1 MRKTESLTGNV
12 DWPLFFGVILLM
24 IVGLSTV
31 YSVAYNPEHPSI
43 FDFSQK
49 YGKQVMWLGISLFL
63 GLMVFLIDSDI
74 YRKFALPIYLFVIVL
89 LVIVLFMPSVN
100 GARAWLGIGSMGIQP
115 AEFAKI
121 GTAILLA
128 RYLGTTNIKHQSKA
142 TVFVSNGIILLP
154 MVLILL
160 QPDAGTFVVF
170 TSFLFVLYREGV
182 SFDPIVLLFVN
193 GGISIWNLNPIRML
207 RINAT
212 VKKTWLGTHFI
223 PILFVVI
230 FLSVVTLLMSNT
242 TIQLSMLPSWD
253 ISGYQGLLFF
263 IFLFMLI
270 AYIFMR
276 LIFAKRDKKR
286 ALAIALIGFVLAAL
300 LTKIVDSGFQKL
312 ASHQKERIELVLGL
326 REDPNGDD
334 YNRNRAMAAVG
345 SGGLF
350 GKGYRKASVSSMRT
364 NHVPESETDFIF
376 CPFAEEWGFVGTF
389 SLVILYMFILL
400 RIVIIAE
407 RQKAVFNR
415 VYAYSVAMILFYHFA
430 INIGM
435 SIEFAPVI
443 GIPLPFF
450 SYGGS
455 SMMSFSI
462 MMFILLKLDSQRK
475 DVLN

>member
-1 MRKTESLTGNV
+1 MRQNQSLTGSI
-12 DWPLFFGVILLM
+12 DWPLVLVYVVLLLM
-24 IVGLSTV
+24 GLSTV
-31 YSVAYNPEHPSI
+31 YSVAFDPEHPSI

-49 YGKQVMWLGISLFL
+49 YGKQIMWIGVSLFL
-63 GLMVFLIDSDI
+63 GLCVFLIDSDI
-74 YRKFALPIYLFVIVL
+74 YRKFALPIYLFVISL
-89 LVIVLFMPSVN
+89 LVIVLFMPAVN

-121 GTAILLA
+121 GTAIVLA
-128 RYLGTTNIKHQSKA
+128 RYLSSMNLKQQNA
-142 TVFVSNGIILLP
+142 RTVLIANAIILVP
-154 MVLILL
+154 MALILL

-182 SFDPIVLLFVN
+182 SYDPIIL
-193 GGISIWNLNPIRML
+193 GILKLIPIRTL
-207 RINAT
+207 HF
-212 VKKTWLGTHFI
+212 KQTWLGTHFI

-230 FLSVVTLLMSNT
+230 FLSITTLLISNE
-242 TIQLSMLPSWD
+242 TITLSMFPGEE
-253 ISGYQGLLFF
+253 IPGYWGMLFF
-263 IFLFMLI
+263 LFIFCIL
-270 AYIFMR
+270 AYFFMR
-276 LIFAKRDKKR
+276 FIFSKRDRKR
-286 ALAIALIGFVLAAL
+286 ALSIAIIAFVLAAI
-300 LTKIVDSGFQKL
+300 LTAIVNFSFQKL
-312 ASHQKERIELVLGL
+312 AGHQKERIELVLGL
-326 REDPNGDD
+326 REDPDGDD

-345 SGGLF
+345 SGGMF
-350 GKGYRKASVSSMRT
+350 GKGYRKASVSSVQT

-376 CPFAEEWGFVGTF
+376 CPYAEEWGFMGTF
-389 SLVILYMFILL
+389 VLVGLYLFMIL
-400 RIVIIAE
+400 RIVFIAE
-407 RQKAVFNR
+407 RQKSSFNR
-415 VYAYSVAMILFYHFA
+415 IYAYAVAMILFYHFT